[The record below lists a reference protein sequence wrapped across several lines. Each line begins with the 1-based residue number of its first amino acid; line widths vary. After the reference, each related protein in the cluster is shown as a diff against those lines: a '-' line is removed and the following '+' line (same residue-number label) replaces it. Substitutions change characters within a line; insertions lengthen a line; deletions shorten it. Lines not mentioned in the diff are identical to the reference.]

1 MKFLEAATRDGQ
13 GKLPHTVCDLVLHI
27 IDVCHAP
34 FSKPPPPA
42 CFYSPPTADDLSFFP
57 KLPLRSGKG
66 HYTADKAV
74 KTYDND
80 SCRKASYGH
89 PSLSPGIFTVFCPH
103 GICYGFEVM
112 QSSESP
118 RHPLNIFRHRFLRPP
133 QVIVYDNA
141 CKLHQYCLNREPYF
155 FQNTLFVVDRF
166 HWRGHVGC
174 SSGYCLDTYKHM
186 AIKEINS
193 QVNEQANAGLQ
204 CIRGQLACM
213 TPENFMFTLKLFLT
227 IKNKDI
233 QRKLDMSLL
242 HV

>member
-1 MKFLEAATRDGQ
+1 MFLPFLATYYCQ
-13 GKLPHTVCDLVLHI
+13 KLQKNDKLSKI
-27 IDVCHAP
+27 I
-34 FSKPPPPA
+34 
-42 CFYSPPTADDLSFFP
+42 FYPPPTADDLSFFP

-174 SSGYCLDTYKHM
+174 SSGYCLDTYQHM

-204 CIRGQLACM
+204 CIRGQLAYM

-233 QRKLDMSLL
+233 LMKLDMSLL
-242 HV
+242 KIFCY